1 MNSLLKNLFISF
13 IGIFLLISILLLVIL
28 WNFSNNIPDYKF
40 LKNYKPPVSS
50 KVYAGDGNLVADFSK
65 EKRIFVPYRS
75 IPKNVINA
83 FLSAED
89 KNFFSHPGVDA
100 KGVLRATINNFKNI
114 MTSKRLEGASTIT
127 QQVAKN
133 FLLTNEVSLNRKLK
147 EAILAFRIE
156 RALTKERILELYLN
170 QIYLGSGA
178 YGVAAASL
186 EYFDKSIKELDY
198 AEAALLALDDA
209 GLDIGN
215 MEAFYCGNLGQ
226 ANAMV
231 GQRILQEIG
240 QTGIP
245 VVNCSNACAT
255 GATAFREAW
264 TSIKAGLYDVVLA
277 VGVEQMGTGLLGG
290 AGGGVGI
297 PKEGLLGSGTMPAVF
312 AEAGMEHARQYGTTF
327 EQFAKISVKNH
338 HHSTMNPKARYQ
350 IETPLDEVMN
360 AEMISYPNTK
370 LMCSVNVDGAA
381 AAVLV
386 SEKKAKELGMQ
397 RAVRIKA
404 SVMTSDP
411 YQERDL
417 VMPDVN
423 SCTRKAAAEAY
434 EMAGL
439 NSEDIDLVELH
450 DCFATA
456 EMLHYE
462 NLGLCGD
469 GEAGRLIDEGEV
481 ELGGRIPVNVSGGL
495 LSKGHPLGAT
505 GIANIYEVCTHL
517 RGEAGARQVE
527 NAKIGMTHV
536 IGLGSACG
544 IHILEK
550 V

>member
-1 MNSLLKNLFISF
+1 MS
-13 IGIFLLISILLLVIL
+13 
-28 WNFSNNIPDYKF
+28 D
-40 LKNYKPPVSS
+40 
-50 KVYAGDGNLVADFSK
+50 VYVL
-65 EKRIFVPYRS
+65 
-75 IPKNVINA
+75 
-83 FLSAED
+83 
-89 KNFFSHPGVDA
+89 GVDMI
-100 KGVLRATINNFKNI
+100 KFGRFPERSVPNI
-114 MTSKRLEGASTIT
+114 
-127 QQVAKN
+127 
-133 FLLTNEVSLNRKLK
+133 
-147 EAILAFRIE
+147 
-156 RALTKERILELYLN
+156 
-170 QIYLGSGA
+170 GS
-178 YGVAAASL
+178 
-186 EYFDKSIKELDY
+186 
-198 AEAALLALDDA
+198 EAALMALDDA
-209 GLDIGN
+209 GLTIED
-215 MEAFYCGNLGQ
+215 MQALYCGNLGQ
-226 ANAMV
+226 ASAMV

-277 VGVEQMGTGLLGG
+277 VGVEQMGKGLLGG
-290 AGGGVGI
+290 TGGGKGI

-312 AEAGMEHARQYGTTF
+312 AEAGMEHARNHGTTF

-338 HHSTMNPKARYQ
+338 HHSTMNPKAMYQ
-350 IETPLDEVMN
+350 IETPLEDVMN

-370 LMCSVNVDGAA
+370 LMCSVNVDGSA

-386 SEKKAKELGMQ
+386 SEKKAKELGME
-397 RAVRIKA
+397 RAVKIKA
-404 SVMTSDP
+404 SVITSDP

-423 SCTRKAAAEAY
+423 TCTRKAAKEAY
-434 EMAGL
+434 EMAGVGP
-439 NSEDIDLVELH
+439 EDIDLVELH

-462 NLGLCGD
+462 NLGLCSD
-469 GEAGRLIDEGEV
+469 GEAGRMIDEGEV
-481 ELGGRIPVNVSGGL
+481 ALGGKVPVNVSGGL

-517 RGEAGARQVE
+517 REEAGDRQVE
-527 NAKIGMTHV
+527 GAKLGLTHV

>member
-1 MNSLLKNLFISF
+1 MS
-13 IGIFLLISILLLVIL
+13 
-28 WNFSNNIPDYKF
+28 D
-40 LKNYKPPVSS
+40 
-50 KVYAGDGNLVADFSK
+50 VYVL
-65 EKRIFVPYRS
+65 
-75 IPKNVINA
+75 
-83 FLSAED
+83 
-89 KNFFSHPGVDA
+89 GVDMI
-100 KGVLRATINNFKNI
+100 KFGRFPDRTVP
-114 MTSKRLEGASTIT
+114 G
-127 QQVAKN
+127 
-133 FLLTNEVSLNRKLK
+133 
-147 EAILAFRIE
+147 
-156 RALTKERILELYLN
+156 
-170 QIYLGSGA
+170 LG
-178 YGVAAASL
+178 
-186 EYFDKSIKELDY
+186 

-209 GLDIGN
+209 GLTIDK

-290 AGGGVGI
+290 SGGGKGI

-312 AEAGMEHARQYGTTF
+312 AEAGMEHSRQYGTTF

-386 SEKKAKELGMQ
+386 SEKKAKELGMG
-397 RAVRIKA
+397 RSVRVKA
-404 SVMTSDP
+404 SVLTSDP

-423 SCTRKAAAEAY
+423 SCTRKAAKEAY

-439 NSEDIDLVELH
+439 GAEDIDLVELH

-462 NLGLCGD
+462 NLGLCED

-481 ELGGRIPVNVSGGL
+481 ELGGRVPVNVSGGL

-517 RGEAGARQVE
+517 RGEAGERQVE
-527 NAKIGMTHV
+527 GAKVGLTHV

-550 V
+550 A